1 MFFVPLEKSRKKEG
15 FKMILRR
22 LNDWPTWEWKSPFQE
37 MEWMRRQ
44 MDRILGAVQGGYAV
58 GPSAG
63 VFPLTNVGEDD
74 DAYYVRAELPGIKS
88 DDLEISITGNKL
100 SISGE
105 RKIPSEGENVK
116 YHRRE
121 REAGNFSRLIT
132 LSGPVD
138 AAKVE
143 AHAGNGVLTIVLP
156 KAESAKPKQITV
168 KAS

>member
-1 MFFVPLEKSRKKEG
+1 MFYTFREIKREEG

-22 LNDWPTWEWKSPFQE
+22 LGDGPTWDWKSPFEE

-44 MDRILGAVQGGYAV
+44 MDRILGAVRGDYVAA
-58 GPSAG
+58 PSAG
-63 VFPLTNVGEDD
+63 VFPLTNVGEDND
-74 DAYYVRAELPGIKS
+74 VYYVRAELPGIKS
-88 DDLEISITGNKL
+88 DDLDISITGNKL

-121 REAGNFSRLIT
+121 REAGSFSRVIT
-132 LSGPVD
+132 LPGPVD

-143 AHAGNGVLTIVLP
+143 AHASNGVLAIVIP
-156 KAESAKPKQITV
+156 KAESAKPKQIAV
-168 KAS
+168 RAS

>member
-1 MFFVPLEKSRKKEG
+1 
-15 FKMILRR
+15 MIVKR
-22 LNDWPTWEWKSPFQE
+22 LPDWPAWEWKSPFEE

-44 MDRILGAVQGGYAV
+44 MDRILNTARGDYAAA
-58 GPSAG
+58 PSAG
-63 VFPLTNVGEDD
+63 VFPLTNISEDA

-100 SISGE
+100 TISGE

-121 REAGNFSRLIT
+121 REAGSFSRIIT
-132 LSGPVD
+132 LPDAGD
-138 AAKVE
+138 AAKVQ
-143 AHAGNGVLTIVLP
+143 ARAANGVLAIVIP
-156 KAESAKPKQITV
+156 KVEAAKPKQITI